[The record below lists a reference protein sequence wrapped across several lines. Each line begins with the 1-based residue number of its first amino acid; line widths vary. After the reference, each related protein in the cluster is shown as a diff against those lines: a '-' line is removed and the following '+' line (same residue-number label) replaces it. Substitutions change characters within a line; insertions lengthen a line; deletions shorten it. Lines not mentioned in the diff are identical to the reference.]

1 MQNIVLVNNP
11 ENCFK
16 HCFVHELF
24 DNLLSPSVRKNFGF
38 IKCGVVIAVPESID
52 CYASVYASIVLE
64 CAEYLNKV
72 IIRAAISAISEC
84 RYHN

>member
-1 MQNIVLVNNP
+1 MQKTVLVNNP

-38 IKCGVVIAVPESID
+38 I
-52 CYASVYASIVLE
+52 
-64 CAEYLNKV
+64 
-72 IIRAAISAISEC
+72 
-84 RYHN
+84 